1 MRSALVISLVIGAAT
16 VGATVLLWLLSG
28 NSTMLQLPSI
38 ALMAVAFGRSEIV
51 SRRSGDDRK
60 LLQKYTGERLADE
73 ARRYWKAEERLRL
86 QRMLS
91 SMPLRWRRTATG
103 RRPVEQLPEKGD
115 VNELISIYCSK
126 PFRVVLLGEA
136 GSGKSALCF
145 QLALALLE
153 NDSTARVPVLLQLS
167 SWDRTTE
174 LATWVADQLRTIY
187 RIPKSAGRAL
197 IESGKI
203 LPILDGLDEGPDQS
217 VASALK
223 RMRDSPMLD
232 HPYVLTCREADFDE
246 ADSDHLVIRDAEI
259 RIIPLTA
266 DEIAE
271 SLTWV
276 ASGGR
281 RWQPVAAAVRDDPS
295 GPLATALNTRLML
308 HLLTRVYATSDER
321 PKDLLDTSAFPDA
334 STIKGH
340 LIDRFLATALATA
353 DVKQFRDP
361 AKTDRWLE
369 YIAAIFCDLGQQR
382 TGSSDKRLSWWR
394 FFRAVESGVFIGVRV
409 IAGTT
414 ITGLLGLLLL
424 GLFGHPVLGLLIGGA
439 IGLSSGTLFGL
450 FQPNEPRSLPM
461 YLRSAQEHTRQ
472 VVLSAVAAAL
482 GTGLGVG
489 LIYHNV
495 VFAVGSALVCGL
507 GFGTIRR
514 RITAPLSDNLVVRS
528 PLVTLRD
535 DRAIVFTAWLLGGVV
550 GGVIGGTL
558 GSTGQGDRLGLIVTL
573 HSHLAEAALGAGTG
587 FVLGSFGLAVM
598 VQANNA
604 WGKLLITR
612 PALALRGKTPLR
624 LMSFLD
630 AAQQAGILRSL
641 GPQYDFSSDLYRQRL
656 VDRAPV
662 HGIAG
667 LEAPALPSVQ

>member
-1 MRSALVISLVIGAAT
+1 MRSALLISLVIGAVT
-16 VGATVLLWLLSG
+16 VGATVLLWLVSG
-28 NSTMLQLPSI
+28 NSSMLQLPSI

-91 SMPLRWRRTATG
+91 PVPLRWRRTATG
-103 RRPVEQLPEKGD
+103 RQALEHLPKSGD
-115 VNELISIYCSK
+115 VNELIRIYCRK
-126 PFRVVLLGEA
+126 PFRMVLLGEA
-136 GSGKSALCF
+136 GSGKSAVCF

-153 NDSTARVPVLLQLS
+153 DGSPARVPVLLQLS

-174 LATWVADQLRTIY
+174 LATWVADQLRAIY

-217 VASALK
+217 VSSALR

-232 HPYVLTCREADFDE
+232 HPYVLTCREGDFDE

-271 SLTWV
+271 SLTWI
-276 ASGGR
+276 ADGGR
-281 RWQPVAAAVRDDPS
+281 RWEPVSTAVRDDPS

-308 HLLTRVYATSDER
+308 HLLTRVYVTSSER

-334 STIKGH
+334 PTIRGH
-340 LIDRFLATALATA
+340 LIDRFLATALAAA

-361 AKTDRWLE
+361 AKTDPWLE
-369 YIAAIFCDLGQQR
+369 YIAAVFCNLGQQR
-382 TGSSDKRLSWWR
+382 TGPSDKRLSWWR
-394 FFRAVESGVFIGVRV
+394 FFRAVESGVFISVRV
-409 IAGTT
+409 IAGTA

-450 FQPNEPRSLPM
+450 FQPNEPRSLPV
-461 YLRSAQEHTRQ
+461 YLRSAQEQTRQ

-482 GTGLGVG
+482 GTGVGVG
-489 LIYHNV
+489 LIYHNA
-495 VFAVGSALVCGL
+495 VFAAGSALVCGL

-514 RITAPLSDNLVVRS
+514 RITAPRSDALIVRS

-535 DRAIVFTAWLLGGVV
+535 DRAIVFTAWLLGGAVA
-550 GGVIGGTL
+550 GVIGGTL

-604 WGKLLITR
+604 WGKLVITR

-656 VDRAPV
+656 VDRAQL
-662 HGIAG
+662 HGIAD
-667 LEAPALPSVQ
+667 LEAPPLPSVQ